1 MLAITGKDKIS
12 IITKLE
18 VYQIYG
24 RYEIRY
30 NNDLTYGKYETK
42 EEAMQ
47 DYIML
52 ANELKKSSLKIIAD
66 KLEQLSEVANEK
78 FDILDKKGD

>member
-30 NNDLTYGKYETK
+30 NNDLVYSHYDNK
-42 EEAMQ
+42 EEAMK
-47 DYIML
+47 DYLYL
-52 ANELKKSSLKIIAD
+52 ANELKKDKLKIVAD
-66 KLEQLSEVANEK
+66 KLQELSEVADE
-78 FDILDKKGD
+78 

>member
-30 NNDLTYGKYETK
+30 NNAETYAVYETK

-47 DYIML
+47 EFITL
-52 ANELKKSSLKIIAD
+52 SNNLKAEKLKIITD
-66 KLEQLSEVANEK
+66 KLEELNEMMDYETK
-78 FDILDKKGD
+78 IQEKEK

>member
-1 MLAITGKDKIS
+1 MLAISGKDKIS

-18 VYQIYG
+18 VYQIFG

-30 NNDLTYGKYETK
+30 NNAETYAVYETK

-47 DYIML
+47 EFIAL
-52 ANELKKSSLKIIAD
+52 SNNLKAEKLRIITD
-66 KLEQLSEVANEK
+66 KLEELSEVSEN
-78 FDILDKKGD
+78 DRL

>member
-18 VYQIYG
+18 VFQIYG

-30 NNDLTYGKYETK
+30 NNAETYAVYDTK

-47 DYIML
+47 DFITL
-52 ANELKKSSLKIIAD
+52 SNNLRNGKLKIVAD
-66 KLEQLSEVANEK
+66 KLEELSEVANETK
-78 FDILDKKGD
+78 I